1 MELEPFIDDN
11 NNNNNNKQKPIQ
23 LWRYFNNKLSS
34 KWTNVTVTLPTN
46 FHRRYYLKF
55 GAALGLKSTSTFGQK
70 VYVAIDNFSL
80 TKSCF
85 GIGKLSIFFV
95 LSLLINLYSH

>member
-1 MELEPFIDDN
+1 MELEPFIDNN

-46 FHRRYYLKF
+46 FHQRYYLKF
-55 GAALGLKSTSTFGQK
+55 GAALGLKSTSTFFPCMSYEFRK
-70 VYVAIDNFSL
+70 WEVRVPNLNF
-80 TKSCF
+80 KSC
-85 GIGKLSIFFV
+85 S
-95 LSLLINLYSH
+95 